1 MKNLTLPTQEQV
13 KLNIEHFLNIS
24 GSNSINLDNMSL
36 YLTYTKGLILG
47 FFEAQKVEF
56 NSDDFFKM
64 YHLYTDNVL
73 KCKCN

>member
-13 KLNIEHFLNIS
+13 KSNIEHFLNIS
-24 GSNSINLDNMSL
+24 GNSAINIDNMGL
-36 YLTYTKGLILG
+36 YLTYIKGLILG